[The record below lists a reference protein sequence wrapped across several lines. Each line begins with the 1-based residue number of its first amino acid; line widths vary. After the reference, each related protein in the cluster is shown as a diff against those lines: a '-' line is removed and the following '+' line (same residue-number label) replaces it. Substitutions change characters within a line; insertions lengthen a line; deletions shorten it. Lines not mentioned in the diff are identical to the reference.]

1 VRLAAIRDAL
11 DRAGLIAPRKLDLS
25 VGPTTRHLGL
35 AFWPTCFPPSRRHRV
50 GCASLDPA
58 LEAKVRLSF
67 APGDSETACFTAMKE
82 VEVAV
87 RKAGGLDNSIIGVP
101 LMKKAF
107 TPNGGPL
114 TDAGA
119 DGGEQVTTMELFA
132 GAIGAFKNPSSH

>member
-1 VRLAAIRDAL
+1 
-11 DRAGLIAPRKLDLS
+11 
-25 VGPTTRHLGL
+25 
-35 AFWPTCFPPSRRHRV
+35 
-50 GCASLDPA
+50 
-58 LEAKVRLSF
+58 
-67 APGDSETACFTAMKE
+67 MKE

-114 TDAGA
+114 TAAGA